1 MHCGED
7 RKTMIMSKTI
17 SDRGNAGRRQRVHV
31 LEKPECKGLLDGNR
45 GQRSH
50 LEGVPER
57 GEQKAEKEQVM
68 RGREGRGSCQAL
80 PHHTHTH
87 THTHTHQLGR

>member
-7 RKTMIMSKTI
+7 RQTVTTSKTI
-17 SDRGNAGRRQRVHV
+17 SGRGSAGRRQRAHV
-31 LEKPECKGLLDGNR
+31 VEKLECKGLLDGNSGR
-45 GQRSH
+45 RSH

-57 GEQKAEKEQVM
+57 GEQKAEKELVT

-80 PHHTHTH
+80 LPVPPPHTHT
-87 THTHTHQLGR
+87 R